1 MGVSYAAILR
11 ANSLSRAKCRKLM
24 RLRERAAIMHP
35 QGAAHYDVIRPLL
48 ENALPKP
55 PNYKQDKKR
64 REEMQKRKNQEE
76 QERKAARKSKTPD
89 APG

>member
-1 MGVSYAAILR
+1 MLLWPLSAAL
-11 ANSLSRAKCRKLM
+11 
-24 RLRERAAIMHP
+24 
-35 QGAAHYDVIRPLL
+35 HYIDAGPRTRTEP

-76 QERKAARKSKTPD
+76 QLRKAARKSKMPNGPD
-89 APG
+89 SPQS